1 MKISDQGFTERIPSQ
16 TSRTSGVNGVAG
28 QGSSSI
34 AGVQGSPDKLQL
46 SNLAAIL
53 AQSQS
58 LDADRSG
65 RLSQLT
71 AAVKSNTFQFNP
83 AQISSAIISEAAQPT
98 GR

>member
-1 MKISDQGFTERIPSQ
+1 MKISDQGFTERISSQ
-16 TSRTSGVNGVAG
+16 TSRTSGVNGVSG

-34 AGVQGSPDKLQL
+34 TGAQGTPDKLQL

-53 AQSQS
+53 AQSGS

-65 RLSQLT
+65 RVSQLA

-83 AQISSAIISEAAQPT
+83 AQVSSAIISEAAQPA